1 MDATPRSRGMKITI
15 AMGVAAGLAV
25 GVTALAGAVTAPD
38 PVAPVTTPDHRHGP
52 GPGPDRRD
60 KAMAG
65 PGIHGEFVVPAPGG
79 GYQTMASQHGEVTDV
94 SPTSITVKS
103 EDGYTKTY
111 AVDDGTVV
119 EAGDNG
125 IGDVKVGDQVG
136 VLGVVGGDTTKAVE
150 VRDRTAVGDRHDRW
164 APKGPADPAN
174 PVGPAHPGRRVRPGG
189 PGGPG
194 GPGVPGDPA
203 QPDDPA
209 EPPASPPTTVS

>member
-1 MDATPRSRGMKITI
+1 
-15 AMGVAAGLAV
+15 VAAGLAV
-25 GVTALAGAVTAPD
+25 GATALAGAVTAPD
-38 PVAPVTTPDHRHGP
+38 PIAPAAPPPAMRAPSAPGAPDHDHGR
-52 GPGPDRRD
+52 GRMG
-60 KAMAG
+60 KEGGMG
-65 PGIHGEFVVPAPGG
+65 MGIHGEFVVPAPGG

-136 VLGVVGGDTTKAVE
+136 VLGVVTGDTTKAVE

-164 APKGPADPAN
+164 APKGP
-174 PVGPAHPGRRVRPGG
+174 GKR
-189 PGGPG
+189 
-194 GPGVPGDPA
+194 GDPGN
-203 QPDDPA
+203 PG